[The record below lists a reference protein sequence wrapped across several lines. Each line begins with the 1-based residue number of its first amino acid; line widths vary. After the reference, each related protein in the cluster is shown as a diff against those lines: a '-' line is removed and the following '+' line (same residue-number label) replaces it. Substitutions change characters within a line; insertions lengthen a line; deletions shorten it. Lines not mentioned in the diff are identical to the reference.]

1 MKINTKNIPQ
11 KPGVYLFSAKGGSAP
26 PASLREAGRA
36 GGKDQATNILYIG
49 KATNLK
55 SRVSSYFQQ
64 SSTLS
69 PAKQIMIGKI
79 KKVEYIITSSATE
92 ALLLESSLIRKHQ
105 PPYNVDLKD
114 DKYFQYIKI
123 SLDEEYPRVFTVRR
137 ISKDKTKYF
146 GPFVSGAAV
155 RQTLHLLRKLFPH
168 RNFPKPISDHHLNF
182 LLRRYPQ
189 LLGPSNKKEYRQT
202 INRIIKFLNGQYED
216 IVKNLKEKMM
226 LASEQK
232 QFEKAAGFRDKI
244 QAIKRIME
252 KQKVV
257 STKLENQDII
267 SLAFEQD
274 MSAINLFNIRNG
286 KLLNKQSF
294 ILRNTA
300 DQSAAEIVQAFIE
313 QYYPQATDLPKQI
326 IIPQKGP
333 NKSIIEKTFRLKLLV
348 PQKGPKKH
356 YLQLGQENAKDYLKQ
371 QKASWQKDE
380 VKIQQALQQ
389 FKQYLFLKKIP
400 QRIEAFDISNIQGQN
415 AVGSMIVFTNGRSD
429 KKWYRK
435 FKIKTIHG
443 ANDPAMMA
451 EIVARRFRHT
461 TSKETKSWP
470 KSDLII
476 LDGGKGQLNI
486 ALKAIPLKIPTI
498 ALAKKQED
506 IYLPHKKDPINFPK
520 NSEALYLIQRIRDE
534 AHRFAIGYFRKSHQ
548 QDVNKSLLDEIQG
561 LGPKTKKQL
570 LKHFGSVEKIK
581 DAPLKKII
589 GLIGPYRAKLVKQ
602 NL

>member
-1 MKINTKNIPQ
+1 MKLNPKNIPQ
-11 KPGVYLFSAKGGSAP
+11 KPGVYLFSAKGGSAS
-26 PASLREAGRA
+26 PASLRETGRA
-36 GGKDQATNILYIG
+36 GGKDQAANILYIG

-64 SSTLS
+64 SSALS
-69 PAKQIMIGKI
+69 PAKQIMIRKI

-92 ALLLESSLIRKHQ
+92 ALLLESNLIRKHQ

-137 ISKDKTKYF
+137 ISKDKAKYF
-146 GPFVSGAAV
+146 GPFISAASV
-155 RQTLHLLRKLFPH
+155 KETLKLLRKLFPH
-168 RNFPKPISDHHLNF
+168 RNFPKPISDYHLNF
-182 LLRRYPQ
+182 LLRRYHQ
-189 LLGPSNKKEYRQT
+189 LLGPSSKKEYRQT
-202 INRIIKFLNGQYED
+202 IDRIIKFLNGQYAD
-216 IVKNLKEKMM
+216 IVKDLKEKMV
-226 LASEQK
+226 LASGQK
-232 QFEKAAGFRDKI
+232 QFERAAGFRDKI
-244 QAIKRIME
+244 QAIERIME

-257 STKLENQDII
+257 SVKLENQDII
-267 SLAFEQD
+267 SLASEQN
-274 MSAINLFNIRNG
+274 MSAINLFIIRNG

-294 ILRNTA
+294 ILKNTA

-313 QYYPQATDLPKQI
+313 QYYPQTTDLPKQI
-326 IIPQKGP
+326 IIPQKLP
-333 NKSIIEKTFRLKLLV
+333 NKSIIERTFHLNLLV
-348 PQKGPKKH
+348 PQKGTKKH
-356 YLQLGQENAKDYLKQ
+356 YLQLGQENANDYLQQ
-371 QKASWQKDE
+371 QKVSWEKDE
-380 VKIQQALQQ
+380 AKIKSALGQ
-389 FKQYLFLKKIP
+389 FKKYLNLPTVP
-400 QRIEAFDISNIQGQN
+400 QRIEVFDISNIQGQN

-451 EIVARRFRHT
+451 EIIARRFRHT

-470 KSDLII
+470 KPDLVI
-476 LDGGKGQLNI
+476 LDGGKGQLSTVM
-486 ALKAIPLKIPTI
+486 KAITLRIPII

-506 IYLPHKKDPINFPK
+506 IYLPRKKAPINFPK
-520 NSEALYLIQRIRDE
+520 NSEALYLIQRMRDE
-534 AHRFAIGYFRKSHQ
+534 AHRFAIGYFRRSHR
-548 QDVNKSLLDEIQG
+548 QDVSKSLLDEIQG

-589 GLIGPYRAKLVKQ
+589 SLMGPHRAKLVKQ